1 MTLGEAVTAYAETVK
16 GAARQAALAELNRF
30 LRWYG
35 PDKRISSMRGHDVAL
50 YGDAMGPATPET
62 SKRAEQ
68 IRGLFVYLKK
78 QGVLDQNLGS
88 HLRLKKSSLRNRGT
102 ASSKAAAD
110 SVELTQD
117 GIDALSRELETLME
131 QRIAVREDIKKAM
144 MDKDFRENSPL
155 DAAKDKQGHIEA
167 RIRDIEEMLK
177 RAVVVDEAAATG
189 RVRVGTSVRVV
200 DVSNGQEKRY
210 SIVGPTEANAAEGK
224 ISSVSPVGKA
234 LLDATEGD
242 EVEVTVPSGMLKLRI
257 ESIGD

>member
-1 MTLGEAVTAYAETVK
+1 MTLGEAVAAYADTVK

-35 PDKRISSMRGHDVAL
+35 SDKRISSMRGHDVAL
-50 YGDAMGPATPET
+50 YGEAMGPATPET

-68 IRGLFVYLKK
+68 IRGLFIYLKK
-78 QGVLDQNLGS
+78 QGVLEQNLGS
-88 HLRLKKSSLRNRGT
+88 HLRLKKGSVRAR
-102 ASSKAAAD
+102 AAATSGNSAPD
-110 SVELTQD
+110 TVELTQD
-117 GIDALSRELETLME
+117 GIDSLKRELESLMD
-131 QRIAVREDIKKAM
+131 QRIAVREDIKRAM

-167 RIRDIEEMLK
+167 RVRDIEEMLK
-177 RAVVVDEAAATG
+177 RAVVVDGIATG
-189 RVRVGTSVRVV
+189 RVRVGSSVQVIDVV
-200 DVSNGQEKRY
+200 SGKEKRY

-242 EVEVTVPSGMLKLRI
+242 EVEITVPSGTLKLRI
-257 ESIGD
+257 QSIGD